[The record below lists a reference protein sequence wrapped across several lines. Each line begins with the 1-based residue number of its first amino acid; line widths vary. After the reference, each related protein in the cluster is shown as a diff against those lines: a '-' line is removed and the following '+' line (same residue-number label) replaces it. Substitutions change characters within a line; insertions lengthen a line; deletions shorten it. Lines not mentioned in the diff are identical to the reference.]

1 MKKSQK
7 KKKKKIKEKPVV
19 LVSFILLCRKSIL
32 TKTTQEKGSFLLTD
46 PGLVTSHPHSRTE
59 RNKRMCAWSSASFS
73 YSYTAQDP
81 KSRTSVTH
89 FQARSFHT
97 NLGSQEKF
105 TRTQTCPEA
114 NLINII
120 PYWNSSQVHLGYI
133 KLAIKLLQMFKH
145 LQIYKLKE

>member
-7 KKKKKIKEKPVV
+7 NKIKEKPVV

-32 TKTTQEKGSFLLTD
+32 TKTTQEKGSFLLTV

-59 RNKRMCAWSSASFS
+59 RNKCMCAWSSASFS
-73 YSYTAQDP
+73 YSYTAQGS

-97 NLGSQEKF
+97 NLGNQVKF
-105 TRTQTCPEA
+105 TRTQTCPQT

-133 KLAIKLLQMFKH
+133 KLAIILLQMFK
-145 LQIYKLKE
+145 LNIYKFIN